1 MRMKK
6 TYIYMM
12 LLGAALWMGSCT
24 KEEPVMPNEEPKEE
38 MQKPYV
44 EGELIVKFSAEAAAI
59 VEQQE
64 ATRAGVVTR
73 SGVGSVDEVLDLIG
87 SYELERVFPRVAT
100 AEEQTREA
108 ELDRWYVVRFSDEYT
123 PIR

>member
-1 MRMKK
+1 M
-6 TYIYMM
+6 
-12 LLGAALWMGSCT
+12 
-24 KEEPVMPNEEPKEE
+24 
-38 MQKPYV
+38 
-44 EGELIVKFSAEAAAI
+44 
-59 VEQQE
+59 
-64 ATRAGVVTR
+64 TR

-123 PIR
+123 TEEVAARLEKLGEAACESQPHD